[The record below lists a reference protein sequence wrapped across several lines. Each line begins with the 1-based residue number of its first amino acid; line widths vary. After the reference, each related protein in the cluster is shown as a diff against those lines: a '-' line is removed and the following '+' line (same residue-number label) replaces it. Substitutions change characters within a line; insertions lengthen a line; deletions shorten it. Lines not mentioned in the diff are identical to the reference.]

1 MKFLTLFTA
10 AYTRSIRSKH
20 SLALG
25 KILEIHL
32 TARQKDK
39 GLVEVIEA
47 QMEMECRL
55 RDSTIQAK
63 EAEIAA
69 LLNSKKEEITALLS
83 SKKEE
88 IATLLSSK
96 KETVELECRMRDSTI
111 QAKEAEIAALIK
123 SNEKE
128 IRGKDIIIES
138 KEVIILSAKNE
149 LELTKNESVRIKA
162 AYDFLKSKL
171 DGRHIL
177 EAYEALFKK
186 GGSRLDKWE
195 RHLKSY
201 PRIDKVLRECE
212 DVNWAPKIEDIYR
225 NLSREIHLPTLDLGN
240 GDFLVQIEKHSAKD
254 TFWLMQMI
262 AREIYGSHVRIQEI
276 QVEHASEMQ

>member
-1 MKFLTLFTA
+1 MSFSQFFSFNSMKFLTLFTA

-63 EAEIAA
+63 EAEIAT
-69 LLNSKKEEITALLS
+69 LLNSQKEEITA
-83 SKKEE
+83 
-88 IATLLSSK
+88 LLSSK